1 MSRIQRKILS
11 DGKPRYYPLATVKGK
26 EESLGGYRTKTEA
39 KAVLYQA
46 QREIADG
53 TYGQADP
60 TFEDVAADY
69 LASIKLEVKASSYDD
84 YRIQVRLHLVPHFG
98 SKRINA
104 ITTADVDKFRS
115 GKASE
120 TKRVKRWNEE
130 TGKKE
135 WIEIPYSAR
144 RVNKCLTVLGAI
156 FNFAIDKK
164 YLRESPMRGVKKLKS
179 ETEEARCLTKEQVR
193 RLLDASSPTLYPI
206 VYTAIWTGLRQ
217 SELFG
222 LKWCNVDLVNRK
234 LKVRQAYRP
243 QYGET
248 TLKSRYSR
256 RTVDLSANLVN
267 VLITHRAKTA
277 GGPNDYV
284 FRNKAGNPIDYHN
297 IVHREFNKALDRAGL
312 ERITWHAMR
321 HTYASLLIDENVNIK
336 IIQELMG
343 HADIGTTL
351 NVYGHLFPDS
361 KDGIGN
367 KIDGAIFP
375 EGEQANAGGLVRV
388 K

>member
-1 MSRIQRKILS
+1 MSRIQKKILK
-11 DGKPRYYPLATVKGK
+11 DGKPHYYPVTMFKGK
-26 EESLGGYRTKTEA
+26 ETSLGGYRTKTEA

-46 QREIADG
+46 QREIAEG

-60 TFEDVAADY
+60 TFEELATDY
-69 LASIKLEVKASSYDD
+69 LASIKLEVKASSYSD
-84 YRIQVRLHLVPHFG
+84 YEIQVRVHLVPYFG
-98 SKRINA
+98 QKRIHG
-104 ITTADVDKFRS
+104 ITTQDIDKFRTT
-115 GKASE
+115 KAGE

-135 WIEIPYSAR
+135 WTEVPYSSR

-164 YLRESPMRGVKKLKS
+164 YLRESPMRGVKKL
-179 ETEEARCLTKEQVR
+179 ENTTEEARCLTKEQVR

-267 VLITHRAKTA
+267 VLMAHRAKTA

-297 IVHREFNKALDRAGL
+297 IVHREYNQALNKAGI
-312 ERITWHAMR
+312 ERLTWHAMR
-321 HTYASLLIDENVNIK
+321 HTFASILIDRKVNIK
-336 IIQELMG
+336 IIQKLMG

-361 KDGIGN
+361 MDGICN
-367 KIDGAIFP
+367 EIDGAIFS
-375 EGEQANAGGLVRV
+375 EDEQGATGSLVRV